1 MAEKLY
7 GRIEMFE
14 DLSLHIL
21 DIVENSIR
29 AEAKN
34 IKIKITENLEKDL
47 LVIEIED
54 DGKGMSKKMIER
66 VLDPF
71 VTTKPKH
78 KVGLG
83 LSFLAQASRM
93 ANGDLKIKSEMGKGT
108 KIKATFQHSHIDRQ
122 PLGDMVETMMTLV
135 TSNPK
140 INFIYQHQK
149 NGKKY
154 IFNTKILKKKYENL
168 SFSKALKI
176 IRENL
181 ETGLSKLNN
190 GG

>member
-1 MAEKLY
+1 
-7 GRIEMFE
+7 MFE

-47 LVIEIED
+47 LSIEIED
-54 DGKGMSKKMIER
+54 DGKGMNEEMVKK

-71 VTTKPKH
+71 VTTKSGH

-83 LSFLAQASRM
+83 LPFLAQASKM
-93 ANGDLKIKSEMGKGT
+93 ANGNIFIKSKPGKGT
-108 KIKATFQHSHIDRQ
+108 KITAVFQHSHIDRQ
-122 PLGDMVETMMTLV
+122 PLGDIKETLMTLIIG
-135 TSNPK
+135 NPEV
-140 INFIYQHQK
+140 NFIFTYRR

-154 IFNTKILKKKYENL
+154 HLDTKK
-168 SFSKALKI
+168 
-176 IRENL
+176 
-181 ETGLSKLNN
+181 LSKNNLKNLLNN
-190 GG
+190 LNKIFENFPREVKNE